1 MISRSHVLGG
11 TLIAALV
18 LLVGAL
24 FVPRVVPGFAG
35 AVQGGVDRTE
45 AASPVGLDPGDD
57 PVAEGLEGR
66 ASPDAVPPVRSS
78 SDPDWLEVEVATV
91 GVDLLTQAPLA
102 LLREGWDEVLP
113 IWIGQVE
120 AEAILWALQ
129 GLDLPRPMTHD
140 LMVSLI
146 GGMGA
151 ELAEVR
157 VHSLRDETYIGSLH
171 IRVPGSDETIEI
183 DTRPSDGLALAVRTG
198 ARVRVSRDLLEGLPE
213 VDFVSWEQDRQLV
226 RIRGVTTESVRAE
239 QRDQFGLPDRPGMV
253 VLHSTAAS
261 APRAVR
267 AGDLIV
273 EVQGRP
279 VEGIADYL
287 SAIRAASPTAPV
299 PVTVVRG
306 GEEMPAA
313 LPPRSGTGR
322 VG

>member
-1 MISRSHVLGG
+1 MNTRTRTFGGLAIAAFCLAFVALFFLGG
-11 TLIAALV
+11 D
-18 LLVGAL
+18 G
-24 FVPRVVPGFAG
+24 VPGAG
-35 AVQGGVDRTE
+35 A
-45 AASPVGLDPGDD
+45 
-57 PVAEGLEGR
+57 AEGTELEAR
-66 ASPDAVPPVRSS
+66 QADSDARSVDPEARPSDPEARPSDSDAPP

-157 VHSLRDETYIGSLH
+157 VHSLRDDTYIGSLH

-239 QRDQFGLPDRPGMV
+239 QREQFGLPDRPGMV

-287 SAIRAASPTAPV
+287 NAIRAASPTAPV

-313 LPPRSGTGR
+313 LPPRGGTGR